1 MLSPCFQALND
12 QNLDRQREAC
22 QVILRHLL
30 QGNFMSLPTNE
41 KRLNI
46 TITGD
51 DVDLIKELQVKL
63 NKKLM
68 MQLSLAQVVKRLV
81 RQASINEIA

>member
-1 MLSPCFQALND
+1 
-12 QNLDRQREAC
+12 
-22 QVILRHLL
+22 
-30 QGNFMSLPTNE
+30 MSLPTNE

-51 DVDLIKELQVKL
+51 DVDLIKELQAKL

-68 MQLSLAQVVKRLV
+68 TQMSLAQVVKRLV
-81 RQASINEIA
+81 RQASVNEIA

>member
-1 MLSPCFQALND
+1 MSSHFASLS
-12 QNLDRQREAC
+12 
-22 QVILRHLL
+22 
-30 QGNFMSLPTNE
+30 QGNFMSIPTNE

-51 DVDLIKELQVKL
+51 DVDLIKELQAKL

-68 MQLSLAQVVKRLV
+68 MRLSMAQVVKRLV
-81 RQASINEIA
+81 RQASINELA

>member
-1 MLSPCFQALND
+1 
-12 QNLDRQREAC
+12 
-22 QVILRHLL
+22 
-30 QGNFMSLPTNE
+30 MSIPTNE

-51 DVDLIKELQVKL
+51 DVDLIKELQAKL

-68 MQLSLAQVVKRLV
+68 MNLSMAQVVKRLV
-81 RQASINEIA
+81 RQANVSEIA